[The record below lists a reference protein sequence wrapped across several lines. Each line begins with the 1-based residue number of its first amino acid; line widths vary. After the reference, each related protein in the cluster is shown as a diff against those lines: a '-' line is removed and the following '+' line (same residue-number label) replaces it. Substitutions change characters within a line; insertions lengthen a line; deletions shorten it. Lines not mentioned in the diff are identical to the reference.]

1 MLPRPLRPL
10 CILIALATVAHA
22 QTPTAE
28 EVQDLRNQLK
38 AAQDRKNEL
47 ATENGRLKQQVA
59 MLEQKAG
66 EQAEKLTT
74 SESRSYYLRQH
85 YAAWQQFLDDNPLL
99 RQQWI
104 TYFFVADTG
113 PDQRIAALLGDR
125 QWPFRIED

>member
-1 MLPRPLRPL
+1 MVPRPLWSL
-10 CILIALATVAHA
+10 CLLLALAAVAPA

-28 EVQDLRNQLK
+28 EMQDLRNQLK

-47 ATENGRLKQQVA
+47 ATENGKLKQQIA
-59 MLEQKAG
+59 TLEKKAG

-85 YAAWQQFLDDNPLL
+85 YAAWQQFLEDYPAL

-113 PDQRIAALLGDR
+113 SDQRIAHLLGDR
-125 QWPFRIED
+125 QWPFLIDE